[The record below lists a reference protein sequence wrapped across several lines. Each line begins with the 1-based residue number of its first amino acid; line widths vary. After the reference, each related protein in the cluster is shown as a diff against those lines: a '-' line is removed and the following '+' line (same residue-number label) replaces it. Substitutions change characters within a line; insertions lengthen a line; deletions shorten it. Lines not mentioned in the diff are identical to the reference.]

1 MKFLNAVN
9 LNYINKNNNSRRKIY
24 FNRSKLTNSLENYI
38 IYLIFLLSTIFC
50 LFYG

>member
-1 MKFLNAVN
+1 MKFLNTVN
-9 LNYINKNNNSRRKIY
+9 LNYINKSNNSQRKIY

>member
-1 MKFLNAVN
+1 MKIFNFTN
-9 LNYINKNNNSRRKIY
+9 LNYVNKKNSSRRKIY
-24 FNRSKLTNSLENYI
+24 FNRNKLTNSLQDYI

>member
-1 MKFLNAVN
+1 MKFFNFTN
-9 LNYINKNNNSRRKIY
+9 LNYINKKNSNRRKIY
-24 FNRSKLTNSLENYI
+24 FNRNKLNNSLEDYI